1 MGQQQLLLL
10 VLGAITV
17 GLAVIV
23 GIYAFSRN
31 QTSANADAMVNEALR
46 IASDIQVWS
55 LKPGMV
61 GGRQDDETL
70 VHVTFDKIGFPN
82 SGGIYRGID
91 GDFSLSTTLGAGCDA
106 PVVPSQ
112 STPLIYINA
121 TNADTG
127 NNICVAIAG
136 AEADDIGT
144 STKYGGGIV
153 P

>member
-31 QTSANADAMVNEALR
+31 QTKANADAMVNVALR
-46 IASDIQVWS
+46 IAADVQTWS

-61 GGRQDDETL
+61 GGRKDAETL
-70 VHVTFDKIGFPN
+70 VHVTFDKIGIPN
-82 SGGIYRGID
+82 SGGVYFGLE
-91 GDFSLSTTLGAGCDA
+91 GDFSLSTTLGSGCDT

-112 STPLIYINA
+112 STPLIYING
-121 TNADTG
+121 TNANTG

-136 AEADDIGT
+136 SEANDIGT
-144 STKYGGGIV
+144 STTYGGGII